1 MEKEKEG
8 KMIFL
13 DPEMIQWDRRVA
25 LSYAMV
31 VCPLLVAAGVYA
43 HELPFVILGAAGFAW
58 GVISFFLAR
67 SREKKI
73 RKILEEVKK
82 ADKEFK

>member
-31 VCPLLVAAGVYA
+31 VCPLTIAAGAYT
-43 HELPFVILGAAGFAW
+43 HMLPIVILGAAGLVW
-58 GVISFFLAR
+58 GITSFFLAR

-73 RKILEEVKK
+73 RKVLEEVKK
-82 ADKEFK
+82 ADKEIR